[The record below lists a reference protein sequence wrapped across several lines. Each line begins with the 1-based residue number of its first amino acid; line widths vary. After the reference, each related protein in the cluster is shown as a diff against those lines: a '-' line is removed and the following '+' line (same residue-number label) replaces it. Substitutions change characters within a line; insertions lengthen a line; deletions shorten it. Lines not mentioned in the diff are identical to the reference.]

1 MHTLTATATAV
12 APPTTYAPPPVEDLL
27 RVYLGQSSG
36 SRAPEP
42 GRRNPALDVLDLWDY
57 LGDFA

>member
-1 MHTLTATATAV
+1 MHTLIATALDHSTA
-12 APPTTYAPPPVEDLL
+12 YPPVDDLL
-27 RVYLGQSSG
+27 VVYLGQSSG

-42 GRRNPALDVLDLWDY
+42 LRRNPALDSLDLWDY

>member
-1 MHTLTATATAV
+1 MHILTATVTAV
-12 APPTTYAPPPVEDLL
+12 PPPSYTRPPVEDLL

-42 GRRNPALDVLDLWDY
+42 SCRHPALDVLDLWDY

>member
-1 MHTLTATATAV
+1 MQTLLDTAV
-12 APPTTYAPPPVEDLL
+12 ELRPTPPVDDLL
-27 RVYLGQSSG
+27 RVYLGQSCG

-42 GRRNPALDVLDLWDY
+42 ARRNPALDSLDLWDY

>member
-1 MHTLTATATAV
+1 MHTLTALTITALDDITPAS
-12 APPTTYAPPPVEDLL
+12 PPVDDLL

-42 GRRNPALDVLDLWDY
+42 ARRNAALDVLDLWDY

>member
-1 MHTLTATATAV
+1 MITLFDTSV
-12 APPTTYAPPPVEDLL
+12 SLPPTAPPVEDLL

-36 SRAPEP
+36 SRAPESDATV
-42 GRRNPALDVLDLWDY
+42 PAGDAQELWDY